1 MKVSFAQLPAAIATA
16 ARRQPIELIGFDVF
30 DTLLRRRVEPET
42 VKDIVARRLV
52 RLLTGLPPHAPLRS
66 RGMPD
71 WRLLREK
78 RRLLE
83 VELGHTAEIQ
93 GHDHEF
99 RLREM
104 MVMWVRRC
112 AQPLVPREI
121 IQSFADQLVEHE
133 LRCEHAAT
141 APTQGI
147 LHVLETARAAAKR
160 VIFVSDSYLS
170 LTDIRALLGSSGLLE
185 FFDGGYVS
193 SEVMLTKRA
202 GRLFEHVLLAENTS
216 PASMLF
222 IGDNAHSDVAMPA
235 SRGIRTMH
243 IADPPEAAR
252 RARLQL
258 LDSLSR
264 QNSFWIGRHVREIV
278 EALPVSLAR
287 TDADAESPHYRLGEL
302 LAPGFLAFTLHIL
315 EKSQELGLRRLF
327 FLSREGLTFLRMYRR
342 IVRALGVEHI
352 APKAEYAVVSR
363 ASTFLASSDSFD
375 IPGLQRIWAQ
385 YHGQSLSRIIRNFSL
400 PLEELTPLAQA
411 AGFDDLDRPI
421 KDLHAEPALT
431 AFFADPAVQ
440 GIFIRERDQA
450 RTLFTQYMRDRGW
463 FDGDGSATDT
473 VGVVDIGWKGSIQNN
488 MYRALAHTDG
498 APAIMG
504 FYFGLTH
511 HHLDVD
517 PRNAKVGFMADTRSA
532 DWVSECIFKNGSV
545 FEMFSTAMHG
555 GAAGYRRTPN
565 GTVKATIRIDTSE
578 QKNFTTHFA
587 DVRRGIEDYTTDFIS
602 LLPLIDCSSMDM
614 RPDFLDTLRRYI
626 LYPRRAEA
634 KAFLEYTHVENFGIF
649 QVTNY
654 RWNGSWR
661 KVLKGNPTGLPRR
674 LLHELRHQI
683 WPEAICRRSGIPF
696 ANLTYD
702 LIETRRAAKYVP

>member
-1 MKVSFAQLPAAIATA
+1 MKSSFHDLPAAIASA
-16 ARRQPIELIGFDVF
+16 ARSEPITLIGFDVF

-52 RLLTGLPPHAPLRS
+52 RLLTDLPPHAPLRS
-66 RGMPD
+66 WGMPD

-83 VELGHTAEIQ
+83 VELGHTAEIR

-99 RLREM
+99 RLRDM
-104 MVMWVRRC
+104 MTIWVRRC
-112 AQPLVPREI
+112 AQPLVPHDI

-133 LRCEHAAT
+133 LRCERAAT
-141 APTQGI
+141 TPTQGI
-147 LHVLETARAAAKR
+147 IHALETARAAAKR

-170 LTDIRALLGSSGLLE
+170 IADIRHLLASSGLLD
-185 FFDGGYVS
+185 FLDAGYVS
-193 SEVMLTKRA
+193 SEFMLTKRS
-202 GRLFEHVLLAENTS
+202 GRLFERVLVEEGVS

-222 IGDNAHSDVAMPA
+222 IGDNPHSDVASPR
-235 SRGIRTMH
+235 SRGIRTIH
-243 IADPPEAAR
+243 IADKPEAAR

-264 QNSFWIGRHVREIV
+264 QNTFWVGRHAREVV
-278 EALPVSLAR
+278 EALPTALAR
-287 TDADAESPHYRLGEL
+287 TDADAKSPHYRLGEL

-342 IVRALGVEHI
+342 IVRELGVQHVT
-352 APKAEYAVVSR
+352 PQAEYAVVSR

-400 PLEELTPLAQA
+400 PLDELTPLAQA
-411 AGFDDLDRPI
+411 AGFEDLDRPI
-421 KDLHAEPALT
+421 LDLHTEPAL
-431 AFFADPAVQ
+431 ARFFADPAVQ
-440 GIFIRERDQA
+440 GIFTRERNQA
-450 RTLFTQYMRDRGW
+450 RELFTQYMRDRGW
-463 FDGDGSATDT
+463 FDGDGSPSDS

-488 MYRALAHTDG
+488 MYRALAYTPN
-498 APAIMG
+498 APAIVG

-511 HHLDVD
+511 HHADTD
-517 PRNAKVGFMADTRSA
+517 PRNAKLGFMADTRSA

-555 GAAGYRRTPN
+555 GAAGYRRTPD
-565 GTVKATIRIDTSE
+565 GRVKATIRIDASE
-578 QKNFTTHFA
+578 QRNFTTHFA
-587 DVRRGIEDYTTDFIS
+587 DVRRGIEDYTTDFLS
-602 LLPLIDCSSMDM
+602 VLPLIDCSSMEM

-661 KVLKGNPTGLPRR
+661 KILKGNPKGMPHR
-674 LLHELRHQI
+674 LLHELRQQI
-683 WPEAICRRSGIPF
+683 WPEAICKRSAVPF
-696 ANLTYD
+696 ANLAYD
-702 LIETRRAAKYVP
+702 LIDTRRAARYVP